1 MSIEQKYVST
11 CLQQK
16 FNLPTYQRD
25 YKWGAAQLQDLISDI
40 QHTFMSEWRDNH
52 GRENILSYKDYFLG
66 CIIIAPSSDG
76 GKVII
81 DGQQRITT
89 LVLLLCYFHRYS
101 LLHPDLDISPIDA
114 NIRRKLAGKNSFNL
128 SVSDSREALFNV
140 LMDDELDDIAFCSRV
155 DSIPDKDA
163 GTVKIWDQYQRIND
177 LIDPDI
183 ISKGLIPHFV
193 DYLTERVYLYQI
205 IVKDESDGHR
215 VFVTMNDRGLKLTP
229 IDLLKG
235 FLLSG
240 VSVPERN
247 SEAHEAW
254 VSVVNK
260 LNKISHDEA
269 STFIKSLLRAK
280 YAKTNRSRRA
290 DEEPKDFDVIASNY
304 HRWVIDN
311 KDKLGLKNSNDYH
324 SFITGVFSFF
334 ADVYI
339 KIRNLELNLDAN
351 SPYVYYNGSRDLTI
365 QTMVIMAAIKNG
377 DDDETVDKKIKL
389 ISYYLD
395 MMSTVRYFNSKT
407 NTYDALRDV
416 AFKLV
421 MDLRDKSF
429 DDLKDVIIS
438 KIRMISSS
446 VPEGVKNIKFD
457 KANRKLDLLRFL
469 ARVADFL
476 EREMHITNSVGYNV
490 YVNRQLDHKTF
501 DVEHILSDQF
511 ATVNAYLNSCGK
523 TIFSTK
529 EEFSKVRNSIGN
541 LILLPRGRNRSLK
554 DAMYNDKIGPYR
566 TENVLAQT
574 LTTEFYTNQPNYHR
588 FLTSHGIELKPYDV
602 MDKDAIKERMDM
614 YEALASKL
622 WSVETAEILF
632 GPAQNYISSVVND
645 TE

>member
-140 LMDDELDDIAFCSRV
+140 LMDDKSDDIAFCSRV

-260 LNKISHDEA
+260 LNNISHDEA

-311 KDKLGLKNSNDYH
+311 KDKLGLKNSDDYH
-324 SFITGVFSFF
+324 TFITEVFSFF

-365 QTMVIMAAIKNG
+365 QTMVIMAAIKKG

-395 MMSTVRYFNSKT
+395 MMSTVRYFNSKA

-511 ATVNAYLNSCGK
+511 ATVNAYLTNCGK

-588 FLTSHGIELKPYDV
+588 FRTSHGIELKPYDV

-622 WSVETAEILF
+622 WSVETAETLF